1 MAKKHILEIPSLS
14 KTRRLLGFHLKTTS
28 TTETSPRTIFYIGED
43 LVPVALLSTARK
55 NPSGFEVLFGR
66 ASGVP
71 SSFAQTFEISER
83 GVDIPPGVSFSLWA
97 SDLSGDYNIEL
108 MWC

>member
-1 MAKKHILEIPSLS
+1 MEIPSFD
-14 KTRRLLGFHLKTTS
+14 KTRRLLGFHLKTSSATVC
-28 TTETSPRTIFYIGED
+28 TEKTIFYVRSLND
-43 LVPVALLSTARK
+43 LIPVALLSTARK

-71 SSFAQTFEISER
+71 STFATIFEISER
-83 GVDIPPGVSFSLWA
+83 GVDIPPGVSVSLWA
-97 SDLSGDYNIEL
+97 SDLSGDYEINW